1 MLIALL
7 LSAFAA
13 VPQDGEPRNEEI
25 VARFY
30 CTPDAVEVGEPF
42 ELVLDYSHPAD
53 VSVFNAVAGE
63 LKLDRSW
70 VILDEER
77 FPARPDLDDAGR
89 KRTLRRW
96 RIASL
101 QPSDTTPRILSR
113 VLSKLVFREDVK
125 RIETSQAR
133 IQVMSVLGEED
144 GPRPMAAFPED
155 FGRETPIFERSPLVV
170 VVGGT
175 MALLWSIFL
184 YLLVRARRR
193 SKGARVPA
201 LAPLE
206 ALARLRL
213 DVSQEPAAMRE
224 KHYALTRLLRRSF
237 GKVLGE
243 SHAGLTDREWLA
255 TVRGSPRV
263 SAASVEEVA
272 KLIDGAERIKYA
284 GVVPSDWALQDTLA
298 SAQRV
303 LEGLSVTPATASGGD
318 S

>member
-7 LSAFAA
+7 LPAFAA
-13 VPQDGEPRNEEI
+13 VPQDGWARNEEI

-42 ELVLDYSHPAD
+42 ELVLEYSHPAD
-53 VSVFNAVAGE
+53 VSVFNAIAGE
-63 LKLDRSW
+63 LELDSSW

-77 FPARPDLDDAGR
+77 FPAQPDLDDAER
-89 KRTLRRW
+89 KRTRRRW

-101 QPSDTTPRILSR
+101 QPSDIAPR
-113 VLSKLVFREDVK
+113 VLSPELSRLAFREDVK
-125 RIETSQAR
+125 SIETSLAR
-133 IQVMSVLGEED
+133 IQVMSLLGEED
-144 GPRPMAAFPED
+144 VPRALAAFPEE
-155 FGRETPIFERSPLVV
+155 FGREVPLLERSPLVA
-170 VVGGT
+170 VVGGAV
-175 MALLWSIFL
+175 ALFWSIFL
-184 YLLVRARRR
+184 YLLIRARRR
-193 SKGARVPA
+193 PKGATVPE
-201 LAPLE
+201 LVPLE

-213 DVSQEPAAMRE
+213 DVGREPAAMRE

-237 GKVLGE
+237 SKVLGE

-255 TVRGSPRV
+255 AVRGSSRV

-298 SAQRV
+298 SAQLA